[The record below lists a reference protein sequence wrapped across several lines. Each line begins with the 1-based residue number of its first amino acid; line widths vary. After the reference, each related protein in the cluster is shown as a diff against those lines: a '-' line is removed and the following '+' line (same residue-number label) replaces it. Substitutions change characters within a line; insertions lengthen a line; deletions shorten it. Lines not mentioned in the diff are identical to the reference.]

1 MGSEAAPCGRWSAL
15 HAAAIY
21 NHADVTCA
29 LLIAGATEGIKNNKG
44 YGSRFR
50 AGACEPRVNA
60 PADAACS
67 ETAEDLSKKYGE
79 LEAAAYADAIQ
90 RVR

>member
-1 MGSEAAPCGRWSAL
+1 M
-15 HAAAIY
+15 
-21 NHADVTCA
+21 CA
-29 LLIAGATEGIKNNKG
+29 LIIAGATEGIKNDRA

-50 AGACEPRVNA
+50 VGACEPRGNA